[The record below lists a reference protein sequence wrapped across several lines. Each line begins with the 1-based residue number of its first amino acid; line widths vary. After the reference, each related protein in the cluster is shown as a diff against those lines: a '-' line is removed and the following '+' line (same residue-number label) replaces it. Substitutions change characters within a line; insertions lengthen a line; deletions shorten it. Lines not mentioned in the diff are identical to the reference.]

1 MQKPLKRLTPTPLI
15 NDQIQEA
22 IKQYIL
28 DNQLRKGDKLPSE
41 NSLSK
46 QLGVSRN
53 SVREA
58 VQSLAS
64 LGIIEVRRG
73 SGLYVKGFTLEPLI
87 DNLSYGV
94 LFDLRELEDLLQVR
108 EVLENGMVNVALPYL
123 DEERLELLDS
133 IVEQMFY
140 CAERGEPLVEQDR
153 LFHLEM
159 FRPVGNT
166 ILLQLQDIFWST
178 LRKALTHINI
188 ADSNPIRTAQLHRAV
203 VDAARTGDPE
213 LIRRALSRHYED
225 IKVRLRRMKEAR
237 IMVGEEM

>member
-140 CAERGEPLVEQDR
+140 RAERGEPLVEQDR
-153 LFHLEM
+153 LFHLEL

-188 ADSNPIRTAQLHRAV
+188 ADSNPVRTAQLHRAV